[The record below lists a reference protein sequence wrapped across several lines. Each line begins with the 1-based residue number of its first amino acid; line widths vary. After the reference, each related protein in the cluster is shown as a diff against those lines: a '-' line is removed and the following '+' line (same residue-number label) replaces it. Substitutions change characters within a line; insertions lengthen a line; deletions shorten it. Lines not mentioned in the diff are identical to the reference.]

1 MKLGKEISAP
11 PQRMYND
18 AISAVAWIIPDDTFL
33 TLCYAT
39 SLGMLVFCR
48 EAAGQQQRFEEIVA
62 KRLGSGTAIT
72 CIATGASD
80 RAAMRLAT
88 ASRDG
93 LVQAWVFTL
102 PNKLE
107 NTFSLN
113 YTNTIPIGLAFV
125 NSAGESENVL
135 FFDLVNGNM

>member
-1 MKLGKEISAP
+1 MKLSREISAP

-18 AISAVAWIIPDDTFL
+18 AISAVAWVVPDDAYL

-39 SLGMLVFCR
+39 SLGMLIFCR
-48 EAAGQQQRFEEIVA
+48 EAAGQQQRFEEILA

-72 CIATGASD
+72 CIATGTSD
-80 RAAMRLAT
+80 RAATRLAT

-113 YTNTIPIGLAFV
+113 FANTIPIGLAFV
-125 NSAGESENVL
+125 NNAGESENIL

>member
-1 MKLGKEISAP
+1 MKLGREISAP

-18 AISAVAWIIPDDTFL
+18 AISAIAWIIPDDAYL
-33 TLCYAT
+33 TLCYAS

-48 EAAGQQQRFEEIVA
+48 EAAGQQQCFEEILA

-80 RAAMRLAT
+80 RAATRLAT

-102 PNKLE
+102 PNKLD
-107 NTFSLN
+107 NIFSLN
-113 YTNTIPIGLAFV
+113 FTNTIPIGLAFTG
-125 NSAGESENVL
+125 NAGENQNIL

>member
-1 MKLGKEISAP
+1 MKSYKEISAP

-18 AISAVAWIIPDDTFL
+18 AISAVSWLIPSDAYLTF
-33 TLCYAT
+33 CYAT

-48 EAAGQQQRFEEIVA
+48 ESAGQQRRFEEVLA
-62 KRLGSGTAIT
+62 RRLGSGTAIT
-72 CIATGASD
+72 CVATGTSD

-102 PNKLE
+102 PNRLE

-113 YTNTIPIGLAFV
+113 FTNTIPIGLAFAA
-125 NSAGESENVL
+125 NPGGDIL
-135 FFDLVNGNM
+135 FFDLVAGRM